1 MNDFA
6 PCSRRAALL
15 SLASLAALPA
25 VFAAPAAADAH
36 ADHSAHVAP
45 AAAPGALPGESV
57 YRVPAQLVDQ
67 DGRAFEWSSLQGGP
81 VLVSM
86 FYTSCDMVCPMIFET
101 VHATLKAL
109 PAAERRAVRVLMV
122 SFDPARDTVAVLKK
136 TAETRGADAQ
146 WTLARGDEATARKVA
161 GVLGTQYRRLSNG
174 EFNHST
180 TITLLDRLGRIA
192 ASSGKLGPADP
203 ALVSAVHKTLSAA

>member
-15 SLASLAALPA
+15 SLAALAALPA
-25 VFAAPAAADAH
+25 VAATTPVAAPAAT
-36 ADHSAHVAP
+36 P
-45 AAAPGALPGESV
+45 AAFPGDSV
-57 YRVPAQLVDQ
+57 YRLEAHLVDQ

-109 PAAERRAVRVLMV
+109 PAAERSAVRVLMV

-136 TAETRGADAQ
+136 TAQARGCDAQ
-146 WTLARGDEATARKVA
+146 WVLARGDEGTARKVA

-180 TITLLDRLGRIA
+180 TITLLDRQGRIA
-192 ASSGKLGPADP
+192 ARSGKLGPADP
-203 ALVSAVHKTLSAA
+203 ALVGAVRKTLSAA

>member
-15 SLASLAALPA
+15 SLATLAVLPA
-25 VFAAPAAADAH
+25 VHAASATTPPAA
-36 ADHSAHVAP
+36 V
-45 AAAPGALPGESV
+45 PGDSV
-57 YRVPAQLVDQ
+57 YRLQAPLVDQ

-109 PAAERRAVRVLMV
+109 PAAERSAVRVLMV

-136 TAETRGADAQ
+136 TAQARNCDAQ
-146 WTLARGDEATARKVA
+146 WVLARGDETTARKVA

-180 TITLLDRLGRIA
+180 TITLLDRQGRIA
-192 ASSGKLGPADP
+192 GSSGKLGSADP
-203 ALVSAVHKTLSAA
+203 ALLAAVHKTLSAA